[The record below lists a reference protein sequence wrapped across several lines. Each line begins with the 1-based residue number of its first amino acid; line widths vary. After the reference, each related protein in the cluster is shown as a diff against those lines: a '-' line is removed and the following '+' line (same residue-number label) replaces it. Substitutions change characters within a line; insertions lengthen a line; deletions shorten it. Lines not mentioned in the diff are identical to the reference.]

1 MKRPWAF
8 ICAATTTKSETL
20 RRYCRALYTLGYVPV
35 CPPIQDG
42 QYLVLADP
50 TERADY
56 NEIVREKNPA
66 LPAFGAVRA
75 ENRCHD
81 QCADRSRPQI
91 RAHRLQPAWAAG
103 CGREGRTSPLLRP
116 RRLAHYLLA
125 GFASI
130 AFGRPNAHLGECPK
144 PPFDKNA

>member
-8 ICAATTTKSETL
+8 ICAATTTKSDTL

-56 NEIVREKNPA
+56 NEIVREKI
-66 LPAFGAVRA
+66 L
-75 ENRCHD
+75 RC
-81 QCADRSRPQI
+81 
-91 RAHRLQPAWAAG
+91 
-103 CGREGRTSPLLRP
+103 PLLV
-116 RRLAHYLLA
+116 LCGQKTDATT
-125 GFASI
+125 
-130 AFGRPNAHLGECPK
+130 NADSWGVPQTPVSKRFMKGHGDTHERI
-144 PPFDKNA
+144 

>member
-8 ICAATTTKSETL
+8 ICAAATTKSDTL

-56 NEIVREKNPA
+56 NEIVREKI
-66 LPAFGAVRA
+66 L
-75 ENRCHD
+75 RC
-81 QCADRSRPQI
+81 
-91 RAHRLQPAWAAG
+91 
-103 CGREGRTSPLLRP
+103 PLLVLCGQKTDATTNAQIG
-116 RRLAHYLLA
+116 LARKYWRIVSSLHGLQSA
-125 GFASI
+125 AE
-130 AFGRPNAHLGECPK
+130 RGEPL
-144 PPFDKNA
+144 PH

>member
-20 RRYCRALYTLGYVPV
+20 HRYCRALYTLGYVPV

-56 NEIVREKNPA
+56 NDIVREKI
-66 LPAFGAVRA
+66 L
-75 ENRCHD
+75 RC
-81 QCADRSRPQI
+81 
-91 RAHRLQPAWAAG
+91 
-103 CGREGRTSPLLRP
+103 PLLVLCGQKTDDTTNAQIG
-116 RRLAHYLLA
+116 LARKYGHIVSSLHGLQA
-125 GFASI
+125 A
-130 AFGRPNAHLGECPK
+130 AERGEPLPC
-144 PPFDKNA
+144 